1 MSSMPVFA
9 GIDLGGTNT
18 RVGILDPDGGFH
30 GPDVFPTQSC
40 NSIQTYVTT
49 LATAIG
55 AAVRKVHP
63 EAHVAGVGV
72 AAPAGNAF
80 DGTIQSPSNLAWGT
94 VNIRS
99 ALESHVHVPVTV
111 SNDAAAAALGEYWYG
126 AARGTRHCIVITL
139 GTGLGSGFILDG
151 KLLQGAH
158 GLAGELGH
166 VILEPD
172 GRLCG
177 CGRKGC
183 AETIVSATGLRR
195 TVEELLQTGEKPS
208 VLRAVESSSL
218 DARAIFRAA
227 EQGDHLAREAFAIT
241 ARYLG
246 RLLVDL
252 ATVFDPDMIV
262 LSGGV
267 MNAGPFVLDPALE
280 WFQDHALQ
288 VRRGGLRIVRSA
300 MTDGGAAMRGV
311 ASLAA
316 RSANLPGRWID
327 M

>member
-1 MSSMPVFA
+1 M
-9 GIDLGGTNT
+9 
-18 RVGILDPDGGFH
+18 
-30 GPDVFPTQSC
+30 
-40 NSIQTYVTT
+40 
-49 LATAIG
+49 
-55 AAVRKVHP
+55 
-63 EAHVAGVGV
+63 
-72 AAPAGNAF
+72 
-80 DGTIQSPSNLAWGT
+80 
-94 VNIRS
+94 
-99 ALESHVHVPVTV
+99 
-111 SNDAAAAALGEYWYG
+111 
-126 AARGTRHCIVITL
+126 RHCIVITL

-195 TVEELLQTGEKPS
+195 TVEELLQKGERPS

-218 DARAIFRAA
+218 DAGVIFRAA
-227 EQGDHLAREAFAIT
+227 EQGDPLAREAFAIMG
-241 ARYLG
+241 RHLG

-252 ATVFDPDMIV
+252 ATVFDPEMIV

-288 VRRGGLRIVRSA
+288 IRRGGLRIVRSA

-327 M
+327 V